1 MKILLKRN
9 LSKILLFIFISV
21 ACITFV
27 ACGEGKSNN
36 EKPDTY
42 KITVQQNTDVEVTLD
57 KNSAKSGEIVTFTV
71 MLNSV
76 DAYIESVSVYD
87 KELSSSNNSYSFTMK
102 NKDATIV
109 VTTSKY
115 QEVLFDNFIEFNS
128 ISPNQII
135 VQDSYPGDGWGAYL
149 TYDFTEEFVENTSD
163 TVRMLKSTNQN
174 VIPNE
179 ALKHSYITR
188 DGSYKSGG
196 NIYIDSS
203 KINAGST
210 YIILEIKNTFNTSA
224 GSSRVI
230 KKVEVV
236 TEQDFD
242 YSDLYYTVSL
252 TLDLSSVRSDSP
264 YFSIELSDRDSAR
277 YYGFDYSNL
286 TYTIDGIEKT
296 AIVTGSTCKF
306 RFSKDELTTNEV
318 TISFNYF
325 IGHNYSISFLGFADD
340 GYNIGPGYEW
350 TTYSIGNKVN
360 SQAGYTTSD
369 GLYFNFD
376 GASLELTVSK

>member
-1 MKILLKRN
+1 MKMVLKRN
-9 LSKILLFIFISV
+9 LSKILLFTLILMAS
-21 ACITFV
+21 ITFV
-27 ACGEGKSNN
+27 ACGGDESKGEDK
-36 EKPDTY
+36 TY
-42 KITVQQNTDVEVTLD
+42 NIILPQDENITITLD
-57 KNSAKSGEIVTFTV
+57 KNSAKAGERVNF
-71 MLNSV
+71 
-76 DAYIESVSVYD
+76 SVSLNNADYYITAVFVND
-87 KELSSSNNSYSFTMK
+87 SELTATDNVYSFVMG
-102 NKDATIV
+102 NKDAVISV
-109 VTTSKY
+109 ESAQY
-115 QEVLFDNFIEFNS
+115 QEVLQDNFIRFNS
-128 ISPNQII
+128 ISPDQII
-135 VQDSYPGDGWGAYL
+135 MQESYPGDNWGAYL
-149 TYDFTEEFVENTSD
+149 TYDFTETFVENTAD
-163 TVRMLKSTNQN
+163 TVKVLESTNQN
-174 VIPNE
+174 VIPND
-179 ALKHSYITR
+179 ALSHSYITL

-210 YIILEIKNTFNTSA
+210 YIILEIKNTYNTSA

-236 TEQDFD
+236 AEQDFD

-252 TLDLSSVRSDSP
+252 TLDLRSVRSDSP

-286 TYTIDGIEKT
+286 SYTIDGIEKT

-340 GYNIGPGYEW
+340 GYSIGPGYEW

>member
-1 MKILLKRN
+1 MKMLLKRN
-9 LSKILLFIFISV
+9 LSKILLFTLILMAS
-21 ACITFV
+21 ITFV
-27 ACGEGKSNN
+27 ACGGDESKGEDK
-36 EKPDTY
+36 TY
-42 KITVQQNTDVEVTLD
+42 NIILPQDENITITLD
-57 KNSAKSGEIVTFTV
+57 KNSAKAGERVNF
-71 MLNSV
+71 
-76 DAYIESVSVYD
+76 SVSLNNADYYITAVFVND
-87 KELSSSNNSYSFTMK
+87 SELTATDNVYSFVMG
-102 NKDATIV
+102 NKDAVISV
-109 VTTSKY
+109 ESAQY
-115 QEVLFDNFIEFNS
+115 QEVLQDNFIRFNS
-128 ISPNQII
+128 ISPDQII
-135 VQDSYPGDGWGAYL
+135 MQESYPGDNWGAYL
-149 TYDFTEEFVENTSD
+149 TYDFTETFVENTAD
-163 TVRMLKSTNQN
+163 TVKVLESTNQN
-174 VIPNE
+174 VIPND
-179 ALKHSYITR
+179 ALSHSYITQ

-252 TLDLSSVRSDSP
+252 TLDLRSVRSDSP

-296 AIVTGSTCKF
+296 SIVTGSTCRF

-350 TTYSIGNKVN
+350 TTYSIGNNVN

>member
-1 MKILLKRN
+1 MKMLLKRN
-9 LSKILLFIFISV
+9 LSKILLFTLILMAS
-21 ACITFV
+21 ITFV
-27 ACGEGKSNN
+27 ACGGDESKGEDK
-36 EKPDTY
+36 TY
-42 KITVQQNTDVEVTLD
+42 NIILPQDENITITLD
-57 KNSAKSGEIVTFTV
+57 KNSAKAGERVNF
-71 MLNSV
+71 
-76 DAYIESVSVYD
+76 SVSLNNADYYITAVFVND
-87 KELSSSNNSYSFTMK
+87 SELTATDNVYSFVMG
-102 NKDATIV
+102 NKDAVISV
-109 VTTSKY
+109 ESAQY
-115 QEVLFDNFIEFNS
+115 QEVLQDNFIRFNS
-128 ISPNQII
+128 ISPDQII
-135 VQDSYPGDGWGAYL
+135 MQESYPGDNWGAYL
-149 TYDFTEEFVENTSD
+149 TYDFTETFVENTAD
-163 TVRMLKSTNQN
+163 TVKVLESTNQN
-174 VIPNE
+174 VIPND
-179 ALKHSYITR
+179 ALSHSYITQ

-210 YIILEIKNTFNTSA
+210 YIILEIKNTYNTSA

-286 TYTIDGIEKT
+286 SYTIDGIEKT
-296 AIVTGSTCKF
+296 AIVTGSTCRF
-306 RFSKDELTTNEV
+306 RFTKDELTTNEL

-325 IGHNYSISFLGFADD
+325 IRHNYSISFLGFADD

-350 TTYSIGNKVN
+350 TTYSIDNNVN

>member
-1 MKILLKRN
+1 MKMLLKRN
-9 LSKILLFIFISV
+9 LSKILLFTLILMAS
-21 ACITFV
+21 ITFV
-27 ACGEGKSNN
+27 ACGGDESKGEDK
-36 EKPDTY
+36 TY
-42 KITVQQNTDVEVTLD
+42 NIILPQDENITITLD
-57 KNSAKSGEIVTFTV
+57 KNSAKAGERVNF
-71 MLNSV
+71 
-76 DAYIESVSVYD
+76 SVSLNNADYYITAVFVND
-87 KELSSSNNSYSFTMK
+87 SELTATDNVYSFVMG
-102 NKDATIV
+102 NKDAVISV
-109 VTTSKY
+109 ESAQY
-115 QEVLFDNFIEFNS
+115 QEVLQDNFIRFNS
-128 ISPNQII
+128 ISPDQII
-135 VQDSYPGDGWGAYL
+135 MQESYPGDNWGAYL
-149 TYDFTEEFVENTSD
+149 TYDFTETFVENTAD
-163 TVRMLKSTNQN
+163 TVKVLESTNQN
-174 VIPNE
+174 VIPND
-179 ALKHSYITR
+179 ALSHSYITL

-210 YIILEIKNTFNTSA
+210 YIILEIKNTYNASA

-236 TEQDFD
+236 AEQDFD

-252 TLDLSSVRSDSP
+252 TLDLRSVRSDSP

-286 TYTIDGIEKT
+286 SYTIDGIEKT

>member
-1 MKILLKRN
+1 
-9 LSKILLFIFISV
+9 
-21 ACITFV
+21 
-27 ACGEGKSNN
+27 
-36 EKPDTY
+36 
-42 KITVQQNTDVEVTLD
+42 
-57 KNSAKSGEIVTFTV
+57 
-71 MLNSV
+71 
-76 DAYIESVSVYD
+76 
-87 KELSSSNNSYSFTMK
+87 MK

-179 ALKHSYITR
+179 ALKHSYITI

-318 TISFNYF
+318 AISFNYF

-350 TTYSIGNKVN
+350 TTYSIGNNVN

>member
-1 MKILLKRN
+1 MKMLLKRN
-9 LSKILLFIFISV
+9 LSKILLFTLILMAS
-21 ACITFV
+21 ITFV
-27 ACGEGKSNN
+27 ACGGDESKGEDK
-36 EKPDTY
+36 TY
-42 KITVQQNTDVEVTLD
+42 NIILPQDENITIMLD
-57 KNSAKSGEIVTFTV
+57 KNSAKAGERVNF
-71 MLNSV
+71 
-76 DAYIESVSVYD
+76 SVSLNNADYYITAIFVND
-87 KELSSSNNSYSFTMK
+87 SELTATDNVYSFVMG
-102 NKDATIV
+102 NKDAVISV
-109 VTTSKY
+109 ESAQY
-115 QEVLFDNFIEFNS
+115 QEVLQDNFIRFNS
-128 ISPNQII
+128 ISPDQII
-135 VQDSYPGDGWGAYL
+135 MQESYPGDNWGAYL
-149 TYDFTEEFVENTSD
+149 TYDFTETFVENTAD
-163 TVRMLKSTNQN
+163 TVKVLESTNQN
-174 VIPNE
+174 VIPND
-179 ALKHSYITR
+179 ALSHSYITQ

-203 KINAGST
+203 KISAGST

-236 TEQDFD
+236 AEQDFD

-296 AIVTGSTCKF
+296 SIVTGSTCRF

>member
-1 MKILLKRN
+1 MLLKRN
-9 LSKILLFIFISV
+9 LSKILLFTLILMAS
-21 ACITFV
+21 ITFV
-27 ACGEGKSNN
+27 ACGGDESKGEDK
-36 EKPDTY
+36 TY
-42 KITVQQNTDVEVTLD
+42 NIILPQDENITITLD
-57 KNSAKSGEIVTFTV
+57 KNSAKAGERVNF
-71 MLNSV
+71 
-76 DAYIESVSVYD
+76 SVSLNNADYYITAIFVND
-87 KELSSSNNSYSFTMK
+87 SELTATDNVYSFVMG
-102 NKDATIV
+102 NKDAVISV
-109 VTTSKY
+109 ESAQY
-115 QEVLFDNFIEFNS
+115 QEVLQDNFIRFNS
-128 ISPNQII
+128 ISPDQII
-135 VQDSYPGDGWGAYL
+135 MQESYPGDNWGAYL
-149 TYDFTEEFVENTSD
+149 TYDFTETFVENTAD
-163 TVRMLKSTNQN
+163 TVKVLESTNQN
-174 VIPNE
+174 VIPND
-179 ALKHSYITR
+179 ALSHSYITQ

-286 TYTIDGIEKT
+286 TYTIEGIEKT

>member
-1 MKILLKRN
+1 MKMLLKRN
-9 LSKILLFIFISV
+9 LSKILLFTLILMAS
-21 ACITFV
+21 ITFV
-27 ACGEGKSNN
+27 ACGGDESKGEDK
-36 EKPDTY
+36 TY
-42 KITVQQNTDVEVTLD
+42 NIILPQDENITIMLD
-57 KNSAKSGEIVTFTV
+57 KNSAKAGERVNF
-71 MLNSV
+71 
-76 DAYIESVSVYD
+76 SVSLNNADYYITAIFVND
-87 KELSSSNNSYSFTMK
+87 SELTATDNVYSFVMG
-102 NKDATIV
+102 NKDAVISV
-109 VTTSKY
+109 ESAQY
-115 QEVLFDNFIEFNS
+115 QEVLQDNFIRFNS
-128 ISPNQII
+128 ISPDQII
-135 VQDSYPGDGWGAYL
+135 MQESYPGDNWGAYL
-149 TYDFTEEFVENTSD
+149 TYDFTETFVENTAD
-163 TVRMLKSTNQN
+163 TVKVLESTNQN
-174 VIPNE
+174 VIPND
-179 ALKHSYITR
+179 ALSHSYITQ

-210 YIILEIKNTFNTSA
+210 YIILEIKNTYNTSA

-236 TEQDFD
+236 AEQDFD

-252 TLDLSSVRSDSP
+252 TLDLRSVRSDSP

-286 TYTIDGIEKT
+286 TYTIEGIEKT

>member
-1 MKILLKRN
+1 MKMLLKRN
-9 LSKILLFIFISV
+9 LSKILLFTLILMAS
-21 ACITFV
+21 ITFV
-27 ACGEGKSNN
+27 ACGGDESKGEDK
-36 EKPDTY
+36 TY
-42 KITVQQNTDVEVTLD
+42 NIILPQDENITITLD
-57 KNSAKSGEIVTFTV
+57 KNSAKAGERVNFSV
-71 MLNSV
+71 CLNNA
-76 DAYIESVSVYD
+76 DYYITAIFVNDS
-87 KELSSSNNSYSFTMK
+87 ELTATDNVYSFVMG
-102 NKDATIV
+102 NKDAVISV
-109 VTTSKY
+109 ESAQY
-115 QEVLFDNFIEFNS
+115 QEVLQDNFIRFNS
-128 ISPNQII
+128 ISPDQII
-135 VQDSYPGDGWGAYL
+135 MQESYPGDNWGAYL
-149 TYDFTEEFVENTSD
+149 TYDFTETFVENTAD
-163 TVRMLKSTNQN
+163 TVKVLESTNQN
-174 VIPNE
+174 VIPND
-179 ALKHSYITR
+179 ALSHSYITL

-210 YIILEIKNTFNTSA
+210 YIILEIKNTYNTSA

-236 TEQDFD
+236 AEQDFD

-325 IGHNYSISFLGFADD
+325 VGHNYSISFLGFADD

-350 TTYSIGNKVN
+350 TTYSIDNNVN
-360 SQAGYTTSD
+360 SQAGYTTND

>member
-1 MKILLKRN
+1 MLLKRN
-9 LSKILLFIFISV
+9 LSKILLFTLILMAS
-21 ACITFV
+21 ITFV
-27 ACGEGKSNN
+27 ACGGDESKGEDK
-36 EKPDTY
+36 TY
-42 KITVQQNTDVEVTLD
+42 NIILPQDENITITLD
-57 KNSAKSGEIVTFTV
+57 KNSAKAGERVNFSV
-71 MLNSV
+71 CLNNA
-76 DAYIESVSVYD
+76 DYYITAIFVNDS
-87 KELSSSNNSYSFTMK
+87 ELTATDNVYSFVMG
-102 NKDATIV
+102 NKDAVISV
-109 VTTSKY
+109 ESAQY
-115 QEVLFDNFIEFNS
+115 QEVLQDNFIRFNS
-128 ISPNQII
+128 ISPDQII
-135 VQDSYPGDGWGAYL
+135 MQESYPGDNWGAYL
-149 TYDFTEEFVENTSD
+149 TYDFTETFVENTAD
-163 TVRMLKSTNQN
+163 TVKVLESTNQN
-174 VIPNE
+174 VIPND
-179 ALKHSYITR
+179 ALSHSYITQ

-286 TYTIDGIEKT
+286 TYTIEGIEKT

>member
-1 MKILLKRN
+1 MKMLLKRN
-9 LSKILLFIFISV
+9 LSKILLFTLILMAS
-21 ACITFV
+21 ITFV
-27 ACGEGKSNN
+27 ACGGDESKGEDK
-36 EKPDTY
+36 TY
-42 KITVQQNTDVEVTLD
+42 NIILPQDENITITLD
-57 KNSAKSGEIVTFTV
+57 KNSAKAGERMNF
-71 MLNSV
+71 
-76 DAYIESVSVYD
+76 SVSLNNADYYITAVFVND
-87 KELSSSNNSYSFTMK
+87 SELTATDNVYSFVMG
-102 NKDATIV
+102 NKDAVISV
-109 VTTSKY
+109 ESAQY
-115 QEVLFDNFIEFNS
+115 QEVLQDNFIRFNS
-128 ISPNQII
+128 ISPDQII
-135 VQDSYPGDGWGAYL
+135 MQESYPGDNWGAYL
-149 TYDFTEEFVENTSD
+149 TYDFTETFVENTAD
-163 TVRMLKSTNQN
+163 TVKVLESTNQN
-174 VIPNE
+174 VIPND
-179 ALKHSYITR
+179 ALSHSYITL

-210 YIILEIKNTFNTSA
+210 YIILEIKNTYNASA

-236 TEQDFD
+236 AEQDFD

-252 TLDLSSVRSDSP
+252 TLDLRSVRSDSP

-286 TYTIDGIEKT
+286 TYTIEGIEKT

-360 SQAGYTTSD
+360 SQAGDTTSD

-376 GASLELTVSK
+376 GASVELTVSK

>member
-1 MKILLKRN
+1 MKMLLKRN
-9 LSKILLFIFISV
+9 LSKILLFTLILMAS
-21 ACITFV
+21 ITFV
-27 ACGEGKSNN
+27 ACGGDESKGEDK
-36 EKPDTY
+36 TY
-42 KITVQQNTDVEVTLD
+42 NIILPQDENITITLD
-57 KNSAKSGEIVTFTV
+57 KNSAKAGERVNF
-71 MLNSV
+71 
-76 DAYIESVSVYD
+76 SVSLNNADYYITAVFVND
-87 KELSSSNNSYSFTMK
+87 SELTATDNVYSFVMG
-102 NKDATIV
+102 NKDAVISV
-109 VTTSKY
+109 ESAQY
-115 QEVLFDNFIEFNS
+115 QEVLQDNFIRFNS
-128 ISPNQII
+128 ISPDQII
-135 VQDSYPGDGWGAYL
+135 MQESYPGDNWGAYL
-149 TYDFTEEFVENTSD
+149 TYDFTETFVENTAD
-163 TVRMLKSTNQN
+163 TVKVLESTNQN
-174 VIPNE
+174 VIPND
-179 ALKHSYITR
+179 ALSHSYITL

-210 YIILEIKNTFNTSA
+210 YIILEIKNTYNTSV

-236 TEQDFD
+236 AEQDFD

-286 TYTIDGIEKT
+286 TYTIEGIEKT

>member
-1 MKILLKRN
+1 MLLKRN
-9 LSKILLFIFISV
+9 LSKILLFTLILMAS
-21 ACITFV
+21 ITFV
-27 ACGEGKSNN
+27 ACGGDESKGEDK
-36 EKPDTY
+36 TY
-42 KITVQQNTDVEVTLD
+42 NIILPQDENITIMLD
-57 KNSAKSGEIVTFTV
+57 KNSAKAGERVNF
-71 MLNSV
+71 
-76 DAYIESVSVYD
+76 SVSLNNADYYITAIFVND
-87 KELSSSNNSYSFTMK
+87 SELTATDNVYSFVMG
-102 NKDATIV
+102 NKDAVISV
-109 VTTSKY
+109 ESAQY
-115 QEVLFDNFIEFNS
+115 QEVLQDNFIRFNS
-128 ISPNQII
+128 ISPDQII
-135 VQDSYPGDGWGAYL
+135 MQESYPGDNWGAYL
-149 TYDFTEEFVENTSD
+149 TYDFTETFVENTAD
-163 TVRMLKSTNQN
+163 TVKVLESTNQN
-174 VIPNE
+174 VIPND
-179 ALKHSYITR
+179 ALSHSYITQ

-210 YIILEIKNTFNTSA
+210 YIILEIKNTYNTSA

-236 TEQDFD
+236 AEQDFD

-252 TLDLSSVRSDSP
+252 TLDLRSVRSDSP

-286 TYTIDGIEKT
+286 TYTIEGIEKT

>member
-1 MKILLKRN
+1 MLLKRN
-9 LSKILLFIFISV
+9 LSKILLFTLILMAS
-21 ACITFV
+21 ITFV
-27 ACGEGKSNN
+27 ACGGDESKGEDK
-36 EKPDTY
+36 TY
-42 KITVQQNTDVEVTLD
+42 NIILPQDENITITLD
-57 KNSAKSGEIVTFTV
+57 KNSAKAGERVNF
-71 MLNSV
+71 
-76 DAYIESVSVYD
+76 SVSLNNADYYITAVFVND
-87 KELSSSNNSYSFTMK
+87 SELTATDNVYSFVMG
-102 NKDATIV
+102 NKDAVISV
-109 VTTSKY
+109 ESAQY
-115 QEVLFDNFIEFNS
+115 QEVLQDNFIRFNS
-128 ISPNQII
+128 ISPDQII
-135 VQDSYPGDGWGAYL
+135 MQESYPGDNWGAYL
-149 TYDFTEEFVENTSD
+149 TYDFTETFVENTAD
-163 TVRMLKSTNQN
+163 TVKVLESTNQN
-174 VIPNE
+174 VIPND
-179 ALKHSYITR
+179 ALSHSYITQ

-252 TLDLSSVRSDSP
+252 TLDLRSVRSDSP

-296 AIVTGSTCKF
+296 SIVTGSTCRF

-350 TTYSIGNKVN
+350 TTYSIGNNVN

>member
-1 MKILLKRN
+1 MKMLLKRN
-9 LSKILLFIFISV
+9 LSKILLFTLILMAS
-21 ACITFV
+21 ITFV
-27 ACGEGKSNN
+27 ACGGDESKGEDK
-36 EKPDTY
+36 TY
-42 KITVQQNTDVEVTLD
+42 NIILPQDENITITLD
-57 KNSAKSGEIVTFTV
+57 KNSAKAGERVNF
-71 MLNSV
+71 
-76 DAYIESVSVYD
+76 SVSLNNADYYITAVFVND
-87 KELSSSNNSYSFTMK
+87 SELTATDNVYSFVMG
-102 NKDATIV
+102 NKDAVISV
-109 VTTSKY
+109 ESAQY
-115 QEVLFDNFIEFNS
+115 QEVLQDNFIRFNS
-128 ISPNQII
+128 ISPDQII
-135 VQDSYPGDGWGAYL
+135 MQESYPGDNWGAYL
-149 TYDFTEEFVENTSD
+149 TYDFTETFVENTAD
-163 TVRMLKSTNQN
+163 TVKVLESTNQN
-174 VIPNE
+174 VIPND
-179 ALKHSYITR
+179 ALSHSYITL

-210 YIILEIKNTFNTSA
+210 YIILEIKNTYNTSA

-236 TEQDFD
+236 AEQDFD

-252 TLDLSSVRSDSP
+252 TLDLRSVRSDSP

-296 AIVTGSTCKF
+296 SIVTGLTCRF

-350 TTYSIGNKVN
+350 TTYSIGNNVN

>member
-9 LSKILLFIFISV
+9 LSKILLFTFILF

-149 TYDFTEEFVENTSD
+149 TYDFTEKFVENTSD

-203 KINAGST
+203 MINVGTT
-210 YIILEIKNTFNTSA
+210 YIILEIKNTYNSSV
-224 GSSRVI
+224 GSSRVV
-230 KKVEVV
+230 KKIEVV
-236 TEQDFD
+236 DEEDFE

-252 TLDLSSVRSDSP
+252 TLDVRSVKTDSP
-264 YFSIELSDRDSAR
+264 YFSIELSDMDSAR
-277 YYGFDYSNL
+277 YYGFDYSKL
-286 TYTIDGIEKT
+286 TYTIDGVEKV
-296 AIVTGSTCKF
+296 ASVTGSVCRFKF
-306 RFSKDELTTNEV
+306 EKEELTANEL
-318 TISFNYF
+318 TITFNYF
-325 IGHNYSISFLGFADD
+325 IGHKYSIFLLGFQDD

-350 TTYSIGNKVN
+350 ITYSIQNKIN
-360 SQAGYTTSD
+360 TQAEYTSSG
-369 GLYFNFD
+369 GLIFNYN

>member
-1 MKILLKRN
+1 MLLKRN
-9 LSKILLFIFISV
+9 LSKILLFTLILMAS
-21 ACITFV
+21 ITFV
-27 ACGEGKSNN
+27 ACGGDESKGEDK
-36 EKPDTY
+36 TY
-42 KITVQQNTDVEVTLD
+42 NIILPQDENITITLD
-57 KNSAKSGEIVTFTV
+57 KNSAKAGERVNFSV
-71 MLNSV
+71 CLNNA
-76 DAYIESVSVYD
+76 DYYITAIFVNDS
-87 KELSSSNNSYSFTMK
+87 ELTATDNVYSFVMG
-102 NKDATIV
+102 NKDAVISV
-109 VTTSKY
+109 ESAQY
-115 QEVLFDNFIEFNS
+115 QEVLQDNFIRFNS
-128 ISPNQII
+128 ISPDQII
-135 VQDSYPGDGWGAYL
+135 MQESYPGDNWGAYL
-149 TYDFTEEFVENTSD
+149 TYDFTETFVENTAD
-163 TVRMLKSTNQN
+163 TVKVLESTNQN
-174 VIPNE
+174 VIPND
-179 ALKHSYITR
+179 ALSHSYITL

-210 YIILEIKNTFNTSA
+210 YIILEIKNTYNTSA

-236 TEQDFD
+236 AEQDFD

-325 IGHNYSISFLGFADD
+325 VGHNYSISFLGFADD

-350 TTYSIGNKVN
+350 TTYSIDNNVN
-360 SQAGYTTSD
+360 SQAGYTTND

>member
-1 MKILLKRN
+1 M
-9 LSKILLFIFISV
+9 F

-36 EKPDTY
+36 EKLDTY

-203 KINAGST
+203 MINVGTT
-210 YIILEIKNTFNTSA
+210 YIILEIKNTYNSSA
-224 GSSRVI
+224 GSSRVV
-230 KKVEVV
+230 KKIEVV
-236 TEQDFD
+236 DEEDFE

-252 TLDLSSVRSDSP
+252 TLDVRSVKTDSP
-264 YFSIELSDRDSAR
+264 YFSIELSDMDSAR

-286 TYTIDGIEKT
+286 TYTIEGIEKT

-376 GASLELTVSK
+376 GASLELIVSK

>member
-1 MKILLKRN
+1 MLLKRN
-9 LSKILLFIFISV
+9 LSKILLFTLILMAS
-21 ACITFV
+21 ITFV
-27 ACGEGKSNN
+27 ACGGDESKGEDK
-36 EKPDTY
+36 TY
-42 KITVQQNTDVEVTLD
+42 NIILPQDENITITLD
-57 KNSAKSGEIVTFTV
+57 KNSAKAGERVNFSV
-71 MLNSV
+71 CLNNA
-76 DAYIESVSVYD
+76 DYYITAIFVNDS
-87 KELSSSNNSYSFTMK
+87 ELTATDNVYSFVMG
-102 NKDATIV
+102 NKDAVISV
-109 VTTSKY
+109 ESAQY
-115 QEVLFDNFIEFNS
+115 QEVLQDNFIRFNS
-128 ISPNQII
+128 ISPDQII
-135 VQDSYPGDGWGAYL
+135 MQESYPGDNWGAYL
-149 TYDFTEEFVENTSD
+149 TYDFTETFVENTAD
-163 TVRMLKSTNQN
+163 TVKVLESTNQN
-174 VIPNE
+174 VIPND
-179 ALKHSYITR
+179 ALSHSYITL

-210 YIILEIKNTFNTSA
+210 YIILEIKNTYNTSA

-236 TEQDFD
+236 AEQDFD

-252 TLDLSSVRSDSP
+252 TLDLISVRSDSP

-296 AIVTGSTCKF
+296 SIVTDSTCRF
-306 RFSKDELTTNEV
+306 RFSKDELTTNVV

-325 IGHNYSISFLGFADD
+325 VGHNYSISFLGFADD

-350 TTYSIGNKVN
+350 TTYSIGNNVN

>member
-1 MKILLKRN
+1 MLLKRN
-9 LSKILLFIFISV
+9 LSKILLFTLILMAS
-21 ACITFV
+21 ITFV
-27 ACGEGKSNN
+27 ACGGDESKGEDK
-36 EKPDTY
+36 TY
-42 KITVQQNTDVEVTLD
+42 NIILPQDENITITLD
-57 KNSAKSGEIVTFTV
+57 KNSAKAGERVNFSV
-71 MLNSV
+71 CLNNA
-76 DAYIESVSVYD
+76 DYYITAVFVNDS
-87 KELSSSNNSYSFTMK
+87 ELTATDNVYSFVMG
-102 NKDATIV
+102 NKDAVISV
-109 VTTSKY
+109 ESAQY
-115 QEVLFDNFIEFNS
+115 QEVLQDNFIRFNS
-128 ISPNQII
+128 ISPDQII
-135 VQDSYPGDGWGAYL
+135 MQESYPGDNWGAYL
-149 TYDFTEEFVENTSD
+149 TYDFTETFVENTAD
-163 TVRMLKSTNQN
+163 TVKVLESTNQN
-174 VIPNE
+174 VIPND
-179 ALKHSYITR
+179 ALSHSYITL

-236 TEQDFD
+236 AEQDFD

-252 TLDLSSVRSDSP
+252 TLDLISVRSDSP

-296 AIVTGSTCKF
+296 AIVTGSTCRF

-325 IGHNYSISFLGFADD
+325 VGHNYSISFLGFADD

-350 TTYSIGNKVN
+350 TTYSIDNNVN
-360 SQAGYTTSD
+360 SQAGYTTND

>member
-1 MKILLKRN
+1 MKMLLKRN
-9 LSKILLFIFISV
+9 LSKILLFTLILMAS
-21 ACITFV
+21 ITFV
-27 ACGEGKSNN
+27 ACGGDESKGEDK
-36 EKPDTY
+36 TY
-42 KITVQQNTDVEVTLD
+42 NIILPQDENITITLD
-57 KNSAKSGEIVTFTV
+57 KNSAKAGERVNFSV
-71 MLNSV
+71 CLNNA
-76 DAYIESVSVYD
+76 DYYITAIFVNDS
-87 KELSSSNNSYSFTMK
+87 ELTATDNVYSFVMG
-102 NKDATIV
+102 NKDAVISV
-109 VTTSKY
+109 ESAQY
-115 QEVLFDNFIEFNS
+115 QEVLQDNFIRFNS
-128 ISPNQII
+128 ISPDQII
-135 VQDSYPGDGWGAYL
+135 MQESYPGDNWGAYL
-149 TYDFTEEFVENTSD
+149 TYDFTETFVENTAD
-163 TVRMLKSTNQN
+163 TVKVLESTNQN
-174 VIPNE
+174 VIPND
-179 ALKHSYITR
+179 ALSHSYITQ

-286 TYTIDGIEKT
+286 TYTIEGIEKT